1 MNVRVILK
9 LPKIM
14 MKLRK
19 KENQGSSDKTGME
32 QRRLPLHVFRDKN
45 KDGKNFLIPGLFYPL
60 WSNYYTSAG
69 VVDTNLDYD
78 ILY

>member
-1 MNVRVILK
+1 M
-9 LPKIM
+9 
-14 MKLRK
+14 
-19 KENQGSSDKTGME
+19 
-32 QRRLPLHVFRDKN
+32 FRDKN
-45 KDGKNFLIPGLFYPL
+45 KDGENFLIPGLFYPL